1 MTKKPTPKEIE
12 GALRELARPGALPRT
27 IMKAVKKR
35 FPDASKKDIIHAAF
49 NVMVNDADKDID
61 RALTLQNFALQ
72 ERTGQDE

>member
-1 MTKKPTPKEIE
+1 
-12 GALRELARPGALPRT
+12 
-27 IMKAVKKR
+27 MKAVKKR